1 MPPLLQYEYNFN
13 DINEIY
19 ENNSESDYDD
29 DDYINEVLEILSEE
43 DEEERKEG
51 EIVIG
56 TYWLSLNEVYGKER
70 HIWLLHSSVSPDNFM
85 NFHIDD
91 INMYLVPEYEI
102 PELHKYSPSIL
113 KVKRV
118 YDEGQENYYSSII
131 DKTYWLRIIQRTWKT
146 TIKERKKIM
155 KERCKISSLETREIT
170 GKWPNGLNYLPGLYG
185 CLKKLV

>member
-1 MPPLLQYEYNFN
+1 MPPFLQNEYNFN
-13 DINEIY
+13 DVNEIY

-29 DDYINEVLEILSEE
+29 DYINEILEILSQE

-70 HIWLLHSSVSPDNFM
+70 HIWLLHSSVSPENFM
-85 NFHIDD
+85 IYHIDD
-91 INMYLVPEYEI
+91 INMYLTPDYEI
-102 PELHKYSPSIL
+102 SELHKCNPGIL

-131 DKTYWLRIIQRTWKT
+131 DKTYWLRIIQRTWKKI
-146 TIKERKKIM
+146 IKERKKII

-185 CLKKLV
+185 CLNKLV

>member
-1 MPPLLQYEYNFN
+1 MPPLLQNEYNFN
-13 DINEIY
+13 DVNEMY

-29 DDYINEVLEILSEE
+29 DYINEILEILSEE

-70 HIWLLHSSVSPDNFM
+70 HIWLLHSSVSPENFM
-85 NFHIDD
+85 IYHIDD
-91 INMYLVPEYEI
+91 INMYLAPEYEMS
-102 PELHKYSPSIL
+102 ELHKFNPGIL

-131 DKTYWLRIIQRTWKT
+131 DKTYWLRIIQRTWKKI
-146 TIKERKKIM
+146 IKERKKII
-155 KERCKISSLETREIT
+155 KERCKMSSLETREIT